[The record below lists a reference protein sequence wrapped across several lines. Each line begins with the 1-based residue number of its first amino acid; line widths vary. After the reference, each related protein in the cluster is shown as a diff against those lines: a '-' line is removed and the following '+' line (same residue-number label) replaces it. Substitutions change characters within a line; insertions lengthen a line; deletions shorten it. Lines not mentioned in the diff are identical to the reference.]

1 MNQIRDYE
9 AFAAKQLYL
18 SDLASGYADIMFE
31 LDDSNESEYARALS
45 EKIKSENFE
54 IAVVGSFKNGK
65 STFINALLGKEIL
78 PAYARPCTAIINEVR
93 YGEEEAAVVF
103 LKEKLSLEQTESLP
117 SWIKK
122 EIRSKGAAA
131 GISVPMDKL
140 KEVLTIPMG
149 ETQEGF
155 ETPYAKMVLYYP
167 LELLKNHVII
177 TDTPGLNE
185 IETRTRITT
194 DHLGRADAII
204 MLLAADKLCSRVE
217 MEFVEKDLKANG
229 FLAPFFVINRMDAL
243 RIESE
248 KEEIKQLAL
257 AKLVPLTKK
266 GKDGVFFLSA
276 LDALEAILDSDEMA
290 LVSSKLPMFERA
302 LADYLTKERGR
313 DKLIPSAEL
322 ILSKLGSEVLA
333 KTLPK
338 MRAGLKLDLQDA
350 IIRQVEAQENLE
362 KAAERKCKI
371 DGIISKN
378 SQIYIEDLSQMID
391 GFYSDLVDQVCLW
404 VDNFEPQSGDE
415 LNPKKRAA
423 EIQKQILSHVS
434 EKIREASDIWYRE
447 KYQPAVLQKI
457 QLLRELIQ
465 DDLAEFLR
473 ELRNS
478 QVAFFG
484 ENSTAEEEN
493 SLVRA
498 SFSTE
503 SIVNSEL
510 TKNVGKSLGVAIGAG
525 LVIELLTGLMNPIL
539 GIVTALGAI
548 TVGVFRSTQKMVPEI
563 KDGIK
568 KSVSEK
574 LKADEGA
581 SSSKLKEE
589 VKRIFGEYREQLL
602 QALEQKF
609 AQAQK
614 DIDSIVDTLKKD
626 KYAIDQKMAQLSQLE
641 ERTKELRQKIQ
652 NFIGDM

>member
-18 SDLASGYADIMFE
+18 SDLASGYADIMLE

-266 GKDGVFFLSA
+266 SKDGVFFLSA

-350 IIRQVEAQENLE
+350 IIRQVEAQERLE

-391 GFYSDLVDQVCLW
+391 GFYSNLVDQVCLW

-641 ERTKELRQKIQ
+641 ERAKELRQKAQ
-652 NFIGDM
+652 NFIGDI